1 MIRRALDIVML
12 LALPGLAWADPPP
25 EAKAAPGTPG
35 LLSQAY
41 WNDVPTATEVAT
53 HDAVGEGVKQ
63 FGKVCLE
70 EADQLEKA
78 GAKVLDA
85 AGKPNLSGAM
95 REKGLKLYGEGKQ
108 AENLNRT
115 AGGWAQKLG
124 KFLDRINIVA
134 TVAKSAG
141 HAVEGD
147 LPGTVEVVADEA
159 AKKATTTTL
168 AAGGAIGGP
177 VGSMAGAMA
186 GEELHERYTRPAI
199 QKKADDWRQARANDR
214 YLNDTPPHKR
224 AKTLKEEK
232 RLKDELDRADR
243 DEGREPETRPDGG
256 PDILA
261 LVTPAVLH
269 ARGRAEEDVSAG
281 EFKNIVTTV
290 FLLTFHNVGSLAPG
304 YGKAVLGSRSTASLN
319 GTQSSSSCQGIFSG
333 GPNGAFR
340 LICDR
345 SVVTMR
351 LVNGQHVVGPDGVRL
366 QVDNPGAFKDWP
378 VKK

>member
-1 MIRRALDIVML
+1 MKRRALATMAVL
-12 LALPGLAWADPPP
+12 LALPGPAAADPPP
-25 EAKAAPGTPG
+25 EAKGTPG

-53 HDAVGEGVKQ
+53 HDGVGEGVKQ

-70 EADQLEKA
+70 EADELEKA

-95 REKGLKLYGEGKQ
+95 REKGLKLYGEGRQ
-108 AENLNRT
+108 AAKLNRT
-115 AGGWAQKLG
+115 AGGWAKGLG
-124 KFLDRINIVA
+124 KALDRINIVA
-134 TVAKSAG
+134 TFAKSAG

-147 LPGTVEVVADEA
+147 LPGTVEVVVDEA
-159 AKKATTTTL
+159 AKKATTTTM
-168 AAGGAIGGP
+168 AAGGGLIGGP
-177 VGSMAGAMA
+177 LGSVGGAMA
-186 GEELHERYTRPAI
+186 GEEVHERYTRPAI
-199 QKKADDWRQARANDR
+199 QKKADDWRQARANER
-214 YLNDTPPHKR
+214 YLNNTPPHKR
-224 AKTLKEEK
+224 EKALTEEK
-232 RLKDELDRADR
+232 RLKDELDRTDR
-243 DEGREPETRPDGG
+243 DEGKEPEARPDGG
-256 PDILA
+256 LDILA

-269 ARGRAEEDVSAG
+269 AKGRTEEDVSAG
-281 EFKNIVTTV
+281 EFKNVVTTV
-290 FLLTFHNVGSLAPG
+290 VQLTFHNVGSLAPG
-304 YGKAVLGSRSTASLN
+304 YGKAILGSRSTASLN
-319 GTQSSSSCQGIFSG
+319 GTQTSSSCQGIFSG

-345 SVVTMR
+345 SVVNMR